1 MIGLTARRGEGKEGG
16 IKMNKKRVTFLK
28 AVQRSFFPV
37 LFLVL
42 ATSSISL
49 ADTFMFEPA
58 TGQTTCYDVS
68 GNTVECPPGG
78 PVSEAGEP
86 IPYTSNGNGTVTDNT
101 TGLMWQKN
109 ENPSFYNW
117 YQASGK
123 YHATYNPTSQNV
135 CGSLSV
141 GSYSDWRLPSKKE
154 LMSIVDSEIPSPG
167 PTINSAYF
175 PGAYAS
181 FYWSSTT
188 AARNRD
194 SAWAVDFLDGTAVSG
209 DKGSFNGNDGLH
221 VRCVR
226 SSQVHLRA
234 NSDKP
239 SKTK

>member
-1 MIGLTARRGEGKEGG
+1 MNMGTA
-16 IKMNKKRVTFLK
+16 TLFK
-28 AVQRSFFPV
+28 AVQRSLFPA

-42 ATSSISL
+42 VLSSSSFAATIML
-49 ADTFMFEPA
+49 APT
-58 TGQTTCYDVS
+58 TGETACYDGS
-68 GNTVECPPGG
+68 GNVIPCQSVSDPMQVVTYSGD
-78 PVSEAGEP
+78 PV
-86 IPYTSNGNGTVTDNT
+86 PYKDNGNGTVTDNT

-123 YHATYNPTSQNV
+123 YHATYNPTSQKV

-154 LMSIVDSEIPSPG
+154 LLTVLDPAIPSPG
-167 PTINSAYF
+167 PTIDAAYF

-181 FYWSSTT
+181 FYWSSTI

-194 SAWAVDFLDGTAVSG
+194 NAWAVDFLDGTAASG

-226 SSQVHLRA
+226 GSQVHLRA
-234 NSDKP
+234 YSTA
-239 SKTK
+239 KTK